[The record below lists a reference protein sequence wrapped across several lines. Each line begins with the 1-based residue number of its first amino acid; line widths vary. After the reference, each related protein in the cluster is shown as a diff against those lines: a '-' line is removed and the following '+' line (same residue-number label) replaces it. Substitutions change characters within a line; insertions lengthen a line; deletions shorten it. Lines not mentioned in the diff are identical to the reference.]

1 MVEVELYDDTSPQ
14 SNGANC
20 LLATFGAAPSN
31 ASYDA
36 RFYSTL
42 SNGLHRYEVY
52 FEVPGSGTIQ
62 NLAFADFTDQLTT
75 EEAAGEAHPVVTSS
89 TTPSCPVLGQTNFGE
104 WNVDGQAASQTT
116 FASNMQLYYNGAW
129 VNWTSTTAHP
139 TFGYIWPP
147 NGADINGWGDSM
159 NPYQIQAI
167 SNWAAGDYT
176 EWESG
181 GPH

>member
-62 NLAFADFTDQLTT
+62 NLAFADFADMDTA
-75 EEAAGEAHPVVTSS
+75 EEAAGEAHPVVTSG
-89 TTPSCPVLGQTNFGE
+89 TPFCPTLGQTTIGE
-104 WNVDGQAASQTT
+104 WNVDGQAASQAT
-116 FASNMQLYYNGAW
+116 FASNMQLYTGSW
-129 VNWTSTTAHP
+129 VNWTTAVVP
-139 TFGYIWPP
+139 TYGYLWPP
-147 NGADINGWGDSM
+147 NGTDVNGWGGSM
-159 NPYQIQAI
+159 NPYRIQAI

-181 GPH
+181 GPQ